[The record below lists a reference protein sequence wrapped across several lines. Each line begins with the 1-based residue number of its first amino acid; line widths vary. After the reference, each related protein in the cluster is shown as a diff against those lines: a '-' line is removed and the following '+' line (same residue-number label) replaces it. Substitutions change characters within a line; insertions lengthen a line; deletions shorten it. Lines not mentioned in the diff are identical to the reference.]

1 MKWIVW
7 MLLPWLTAAGA
18 ATAQTVADASLPPG
32 ALVLRAIES
41 TPEVRAAE
49 AMVDR
54 AQAEQRMRRVGP
66 YEAQLSVIPQQR
78 RIEGGPTYRE
88 WEVDLA
94 RGVRWPRKARLDR
107 EIGATGREA
116 AQLMLEDAHH
126 AAARRVLVLWSAWQR
141 ATVTLQLQR
150 SQVELWQRERASV
163 ARRVALGD
171 AAGRDQIALDAT
183 LAQARAAALQAE
195 VAQLTAQLALSSQFP
210 ALPLPERVRL
220 PSAPPSLT
228 GSDESWVNLI
238 LARSHEIGAADALS
252 RQRDAEAR
260 RARADRVPDPT
271 IGLRALSD
279 RGGRERVLGITLS
292 IPLGGGYRGAQAAA
306 AGADAMGAQ
315 AQLAMVSR
323 DVRLE
328 AQRTVALARGM
339 HEVWRR
345 QGEAR
350 IAAEASATRV
360 ERAYALGESGLAELL
375 AARRMAGDT
384 ALAERQSSVDAIEA
398 VTRVEVD
405 AHELW
410 HRHEDGDVDEP
421 RAGVSLPRMGQ

>member
-1 MKWIVW
+1 MRRMSWV
-7 MLLPWLTAAGA
+7 LPLWLAMVTAAA
-18 ATAQTVADASLPPG
+18 AQTVADASLPSG
-32 ALVLRAIES
+32 TLVLQAIES

-49 AMVDR
+49 ASLDR
-54 AQAEQRMRRVGP
+54 ARAEQRMRQIGP

-141 ATVTLQLQR
+141 AAVALELQR
-150 SQVELWQRERASV
+150 GQVELWQRERASV
-163 ARRVALGD
+163 ARRVELGD
-171 AAGRDQIALDAT
+171 AASRDQIALDAV
-183 LAQARAAALQAE
+183 LAQAHAAVLQAE
-195 VAQLTAQLALSSQFP
+195 VVQLTARLALGSQFP
-210 ALPLPERVRL
+210 ALPLPDRVRL
-220 PSAPPSLT
+220 SSAPPSLP
-228 GSDESWVNLI
+228 GSDEGWINLI
-238 LARSHEIGAADALS
+238 LARSHEIGAADAQS
-252 RQRDAEAR
+252 RQRDAVAR

-279 RGGRERVLGITLS
+279 RGGRERVLGVTLS
-292 IPLGGGYRGAQAAA
+292 IPLGGSYRGAQAAA
-306 AGADAMGAQ
+306 AAADAIGAQ

-339 HEVWRR
+339 HGVWRR
-345 QGEAR
+345 QAEAR
-350 IAAEASATRV
+350 VAAEASASRI

-375 AARRMAGDT
+375 AARRMAGET
-384 ALAERQSSVDAIEA
+384 ALAERQSSVDALEA

-410 HRHEDGDVDEP
+410 HRHADDDVDEP